1 MSGRAAVAPRAHP
14 VLETVPPAF
23 EKLMQSRDYEVVV
36 LGASKDPNPKVTVA
50 LLGRASARPSL
61 VVKAPM
67 TDAAEA
73 AVTREKDLLESLR
86 SRFGQLTGLP
96 RVLPSVDFRG
106 RKAMVVS
113 GLQGTPMFT
122 SYHRR
127 RHTTRSETVAAD
139 FSAVQEWLESFQRQ
153 TLGSRVPVSI
163 LSGIHERL
171 EERFRDDQLLAP
183 SVAILAELVAR
194 FDHHSVPQT
203 AVHGDLWCGN
213 VLIADR
219 RVSGVV
225 DWELGAC
232 QGDPLRDLVRFAI
245 TYALYLDR
253 HTRPGKSVP
262 RHSGLRAGGWGAGV
276 LYAVEGNGWFCE
288 LFRSFIRSG
297 LVRLG
302 APNLDWRDVVQA
314 GLLEIAV
321 TADDHAFA
329 RHHLALFLELD
340 ASTRRPSP

>member
-1 MSGRAAVAPRAHP
+1 MSGLAAVTPLAQP
-14 VLETVPPAF
+14 VPKALLPFF
-23 EKLMQSRDYEVVV
+23 ENLMESEDFVAVV

-50 LLGRASARPSL
+50 LLAPGSVRPSF
-61 VVKAPM
+61 VIKAPM

-73 AVTREKDLLESLR
+73 AVSREKNVIQSLW
-86 SRFGQLTGLP
+86 SRFGQLPGTP
-96 RVLPSVDFRG
+96 RVLPSVDFQG
-106 RKAMVVS
+106 RQAMVVS

-127 RHTTRSETVAAD
+127 RHTTRPKLVAAD
-139 FSAVQEWLESFQRQ
+139 FTAVQGWLESFQLQ
-153 TLGSRVPVSI
+153 TLGPRVPVTVV
-163 LSGIHERL
+163 SGMQEQL
-171 EERFRDDQLLAP
+171 ENRFRDDEQLAP
-183 SVAILAELVAR
+183 TVEILSKLNAR
-194 FDHHSVPQT
+194 LGQHSVPQA

-213 VLIADR
+213 VLVADR

-225 DWELGAC
+225 DWELGA
-232 QGDPLRDLVRFAI
+232 GEGNPLRDLGRFAI

-253 HTRPGKSVP
+253 HTKSSKSVSGHP
-262 RHSGLRAGGWGAGV
+262 GLRADGWGAGV
-276 LYAVEGNGWFCE
+276 RYAVEGDGWFCG

-321 TADDHAFA
+321 TADDLAFA
-329 RHHLALFLELD
+329 RHHLELFLELD
-340 ASTRRPSP
+340 DSTRKRRS